1 MAETNPTIPSIEFI
15 PWTEVQVNSATA
27 SDVTDYINER
37 IHEYEDENL
46 YGSELHGY
54 FVADF
59 QKFTGF
65 SSKKNVFIQKSRG
78 QSIPAALIDALLDQ
92 WCSMP
97 DEMINEVLEKYR
109 PINNLKA
116 LRNSKTFPN
125 NPTSSHNPVITLM
138 KAYTEEQKY
147 AGTPSESFD
156 LKYKIFTDFCNTIDI
171 PINKR
176 NGAFKVMLKDAA
188 LQHYHATFNSENPP
202 DLSTLYQTIKSNFE
216 GKEYQQSMLVKWNEM
231 SLKTVL
237 KDIES
242 SDVEIALNT
251 LITNLRQIQMSLSP
265 EFQSDKF
272 LFAKILQA
280 CRTYPSCSIA
290 CSTVMDDTV
299 ATLTNRLRSNI
310 STWKSQQNFA
320 IEQYIEHNDGEANI
334 HFTDRR
340 YKRNQRTERQ
350 RKICFVCRKEG
361 CWSTRHSDSE
371 RNQARKRLTDAYT
384 LNDPPYNR
392 NNNRRFVAETNFDES
407 TIDAFIQQYEGINP
421 DNDRSLVYAF
431 DTFLTIKQDSDNKT
445 NYIINQF
452 FHTQCGM
459 LDFTLAQN
467 TAQQINTGI
476 TRYPLTEQVEN
487 LEIDNDTFAIS
498 KPRFNSDVFYG
509 ILIDTGAAGKSTAGY
524 KQFQAFSKPLAQH
537 RLINQTK

>member
-1 MAETNPTIPSIEFI
+1 MAETYPTIQSTEFL
-15 PWTEVQVNSATA
+15 PWTEVQVNNATA
-27 SDVTDYINER
+27 SDITDYINER

-59 QKFTGF
+59 HKFTVKTF
-65 SSKKNVFIQKSRG
+65 KKTTESSKNLMDFLRMRNVFIQKSRG

-97 DEMINEVLEKYR
+97 DEMINEVLQKYR
-109 PINNLKA
+109 PILQTSRNLKA
-116 LRNSKTFPN
+116 LPN
-125 NPTSSHNPVITLM
+125 NHTSSHNPVIILM

-147 AGTPSESFD
+147 TGTPSESLD
-156 LKYKIFTDFCNTIDI
+156 LKYKIFT
-171 PINKR
+171 
-176 NGAFKVMLKDAA
+176 GLYAA
-188 LQHYHATFNSENPP
+188 LQHYHTTFNSENLP

-231 SLKTVL
+231 SLKTTL

-280 CRTYPSCSIA
+280 CRAHPSCSIA

-299 ATLTNRLRSNI
+299 ATLTNRLRFNI
-310 STWKSQQNFA
+310 ATWKSQQNLA
-320 IEQYIEHNDGEANI
+320 IEHN
-334 HFTDRR
+334 
-340 YKRNQRTERQ
+340 
-350 RKICFVCRKEG
+350 
-361 CWSTRHSDSE
+361 
-371 RNQARKRLTDAYT
+371 
-384 LNDPPYNR
+384 P
-392 NNNRRFVAETNFDES
+392 RFVAETHFDES
-407 TIDAFIQQYEGINP
+407 TIDAFIHHYEGIDP
-421 DNDRSLVYAF
+421 DEDRSLVHAF
-431 DTFLTIKQDSDNKT
+431 DTFLTIKQDFDSKT
-445 NYIINQF
+445 PYIPDQF

-476 TRYPLTEQVEN
+476 T
-487 LEIDNDTFAIS
+487 
-498 KPRFNSDVFYG
+498 
-509 ILIDTGAAGKSTAGY
+509 
-524 KQFQAFSKPLAQH
+524 
-537 RLINQTK
+537 

>member
-1 MAETNPTIPSIEFI
+1 
-15 PWTEVQVNSATA
+15 
-27 SDVTDYINER
+27 
-37 IHEYEDENL
+37 
-46 YGSELHGY
+46 
-54 FVADF
+54 
-59 QKFTGF
+59 
-65 SSKKNVFIQKSRG
+65 
-78 QSIPAALIDALLDQ
+78 
-92 WCSMP
+92 
-97 DEMINEVLEKYR
+97 
-109 PINNLKA
+109 
-116 LRNSKTFPN
+116 
-125 NPTSSHNPVITLM
+125 
-138 KAYTEEQKY
+138 
-147 AGTPSESFD
+147 
-156 LKYKIFTDFCNTIDI
+156 
-171 PINKR
+171 
-176 NGAFKVMLKDAA
+176 
-188 LQHYHATFNSENPP
+188 
-202 DLSTLYQTIKSNFE
+202 
-216 GKEYQQSMLVKWNEM
+216 MLVKWNEM

-237 KDIES
+237 KVIES

-280 CRTYPSCSIA
+280 CRTHPSCSFA

-310 STWKSQQNFA
+310 ATWKYQQNFA
-320 IEQYIEHNDGEANI
+320 IEQSIEHNDGEANI
-334 HFTDRR
+334 HFTDHR

-407 TIDAFIQQYEGINP
+407 TIDAFIQQYEGIDP
-421 DNDRSLVYAF
+421 DDDRSLVYAF

-445 NYIINQF
+445 NYITDQF

-459 LDFTLAQN
+459 LEFTLAQN

-476 TRYPLTEQVEN
+476 TRYALTGQVEN

-498 KPRFNSDVFYG
+498 KPRFNSDVFFG

-524 KQFQAFSKPLAQH
+524 K
-537 RLINQTK
+537 